1 MTGQIYR
8 AESKPT
14 LGMRRTQVPGT
25 GIKVI
30 RVGLITPVQLSQ
42 TVVVRN
48 EERFHRGTL
57 EPLLT
62 VPGHVL
68 DGGEGAVQE
77 EEVIE
82 PAVADDGVVSAFD
95 DAG

>member
-1 MTGQIYR
+1 MTGQVHR
-8 AESKPT
+8 AESQPT
-14 LGMRRTQVPGT
+14 LGMGRAQVPST

-30 RVGLITPVQLSQ
+30 RVRLIAPVQLSQ

-48 EERFHRGTL
+48 EERFHGGTL

-68 DGGEGAVQE
+68 DSGEGAVQK
-77 EEVIE
+77 EEVIK

>member
-1 MTGQIYR
+1 MTRQIHR
-8 AESKPT
+8 AESQPT
-14 LGMRRTQVPGT
+14 LSMRRTQVSST
-25 GIKVI
+25 RIKVI
-30 RVGLITPVQLSQ
+30 RVGLIAPVQLSQ

-68 DGGEGAVQE
+68 NSGEGAVQK

-82 PAVADDGVVSAFD
+82 PAVANDGVVSAFD